1 MSSPR
6 SAVSS
11 PSSVMFSMMSASS
24 SSVTVT
30 AGSLCTRRATALPKA
45 VSRADRGLKSTMK
58 NRSERAVRM
67 ASRSAYFLAMLFG
80 SISPAKNTTTVV
92 TERAGGDG
100 PHAPLPLHGHGH
112 ERCDRQV
119 QNVRADQQRRDRLIE
134 VVEHIQRLL
143 GAAVAVVSGGFEPD
157 AARGCKRCL
166 HDGEIGR
173 AKEQHDDNRQN
184 IP

>member
-1 MSSPR
+1 M
-6 SAVSS
+6 
-11 PSSVMFSMMSASS
+11 
-24 SSVTVT
+24 
-30 AGSLCTRRATALPKA
+30 
-45 VSRADRGLKSTMK
+45 
-58 NRSERAVRM
+58 
-67 ASRSAYFLAMLFG
+67 
-80 SISPAKNTTTVV
+80 
-92 TERAGGDG
+92 
-100 PHAPLPLHGHGH
+100 
-112 ERCDRQV
+112 

>member
-1 MSSPR
+1 
-6 SAVSS
+6 
-11 PSSVMFSMMSASS
+11 MSASS

-92 TERAGGDG
+92 TSVPAVTAHM
-100 PHAPLPLHGHGH
+100 PHC
-112 ERCDRQV
+112 RCTATV
-119 QNVRADQQRRDRLIE
+119 TSVAIVRCRMFVPISS
-134 VVEHIQRLL
+134 VVI
-143 GAAVAVVSGGFEPD
+143 A
-157 AARGCKRCL
+157 
-166 HDGEIGR
+166 
-173 AKEQHDDNRQN
+173 
-184 IP
+184 